1 MSGKITVNGVG
12 KITAA
17 PDTISLSAK
26 LSSTDKDYAVAVGN
40 SANQLEKL
48 KNGIKKLGFDEKA
61 LKTSN
66 FAVNADYES
75 VNDDNGRYKRVFTG
89 FTCVHDLVL
98 EFDFDSKNLADV
110 ISAVAESLSEP
121 DISIDFTV
129 KNTDK
134 LRDELLKSAVANARK
149 KAELLCAAAG
159 TALGTLVSID
169 YSSGD
174 FFPGCETSYAVDAK
188 CARLAAPKA
197 VNISPKDIEI
207 TDTVKIVW
215 ETV

>member
-17 PDTISLSAK
+17 PDTILLSAK

-75 VNDDNGRYKRVFTG
+75 VNDKSGRYKRVFTG

-98 EFDFDSKNLADV
+98 EFDFDSKKLADV

>member
-1 MSGKITVNGVG
+1 MSGKITVKGEG

-17 PDTISLSAK
+17 PDTVLLSAK
-26 LSSTDKDYAVAVGN
+26 LSSTDKDYAASVAN
-40 SANQLEKL
+40 SADQLERL
-48 KNGIKKLGFDEKA
+48 KNAVKKLGFDEKT

-75 VNDDNGRYKRVFTG
+75 VNDKNGRYKRVFKG

-98 EFDFDSKNLADV
+98 EFDFDSKKLADV

-129 KNTDK
+129 KDTDK
-134 LRDELLKSAVANARK
+134 LRDELLKNAVANARK

-159 TALGTLVSID
+159 VALGTLVSID
-169 YSSGD
+169 YTSVD
-174 FFPGCETSYAVDAK
+174 LFPDCATSYAVDAK

-197 VNISPKDIEI
+197 VNISPEDIEI
-207 TDTVKIVW
+207 NDSVTIVW